1 MVAKFIGCSSELV
14 FDSHGVNAFLT
25 CLGHSLIL
33 KLNGGFMPSKN
44 TAWYSNVNPNVF
56 LSTVALII
64 LFLALV
70 VVAPNAFDLL
80 TKQMN
85 QWITDSFSWFYV
97 LSVAVFLIVLLYIAF
112 SDMGK
117 IKLGLDHSQPT
128 YSNGS
133 WFAMLF
139 TAGMGIGLMFFGVA
153 EPVMH
158 YVSPPT
164 GEGETIAAA
173 QQAMRVTFFH
183 WGLHAWAIYS
193 IVGLSLAYFAYR
205 HRLPLKI
212 RSSLYPL
219 IGKKIHG
226 PMGDAVDTFAT
237 IGTIFGVATTLGFGV
252 TQINSGLNYLF
263 GVEQSSNIQVMLI
276 IFVSILASLSVFFG
290 LDKGIKRLS
299 ELNLILALVLL
310 LFVFFASS
318 TIYLLQTTIQNVGQ
332 YASNLF
338 NMTFNL
344 YAYQPNGWIGGWT
357 IMYWA
362 WWISW
367 SPFVGMFIARV
378 SEGRTIREF
387 VVGVLL
393 IPTGFTLIWMG
404 FMGNAALFSIL
415 NEANQGLV
423 NAVQTDS
430 SVALFEFLRSL
441 PFASVTSILA
451 TVLVMLF
458 FVTSADSGA
467 LVTDYLTAKSDQSPT
482 WQRLFWTVIMAVL
495 AIVLLLVGGLSALQ
509 SATMMS
515 ALPFTLIMLC
525 ICWGLLKALR
535 LDVTKMHAL
544 QDARITPRAI
554 QNPRSWQQ
562 RLGLIMHYPH
572 SEAEVR
578 HYIETEVHQ
587 AFQSIEKEFKYRR
600 LDVKIQQLEQGLA
613 LRVDH
618 QDEINFIYQ
627 VIARQTL
634 PPTFMAESLEEKIDY
649 YQAEVFLKEG
659 GQAYDVMDWTKE
671 DLLQDIIDQYERHL
685 HFLSLVRMPD

>member
-1 MVAKFIGCSSELV
+1 
-14 FDSHGVNAFLT
+14 
-25 CLGHSLIL
+25 
-33 KLNGGFMPSKN
+33 MPSKN
-44 TAWYSNVNPNVF
+44 PSWFANVNPNVF
-56 LSTVALII
+56 LSTVVII
-64 LFLALV
+64 GLFLAV
-70 VVAPNAFDLL
+70 VVLAPNSFDLI
-80 TKQMN
+80 TKQLN
-85 QWITDSFSWFYV
+85 QWVTDSFSWFYV
-97 LSVAVFLIVLLYIAF
+97 LSVAIFLILLIYIAL

-117 IKLGLDHSQPT
+117 IKLGPDHSQPT

-164 GEGETIAAA
+164 GEGETIQAA
-173 QQAMRVTFFH
+173 QTAMQVTFFH
-183 WGLHAWAIYS
+183 WGLHAWAIYTV
-193 IVGLSLAYFAYR
+193 VGLSLAYFAYR
-205 HRLPLKI
+205 HNLPLKI
-212 RSSLYPL
+212 RSALYPI
-219 IGKKIHG
+219 IGRKIYG
-226 PMGDAVDTFAT
+226 PIGDAVDTFAT
-237 IGTIFGVATTLGFGV
+237 IGTVFGVATTLGFGV

-263 GVEQSSNIQVMLI
+263 GIEQAPSTQVILI
-276 IFVSILASLSVFFG
+276 IVVSVMASMSVFLG

-299 ELNLILALVLL
+299 ELNLILALTLL

-318 TIYLLQTTIQNVGQ
+318 SIYLLQTTIQNAGQ
-332 YASNLF
+332 YISNLF
-338 NMTFNL
+338 TMTFNL

-378 SEGRTIREF
+378 SKGRSIREF
-387 VVGVLL
+387 IVGVLL

-404 FMGNAALFSIL
+404 FMGNAALYSIL
-415 NEANQGLV
+415 HESNQALV
-423 NAVQTDS
+423 LAVQRDS
-430 SVALFEFLRSL
+430 SVALFEFLHSL
-441 PFASVTSILA
+441 PFSSVMSLLA
-451 TVLVMLF
+451 TFLVMLF

-467 LVTDYLTAKSDQSPT
+467 LVTDYLTAKSENSPT
-482 WQRLFWTVIMAVL
+482 WQRLFWTVLMAVL

-515 ALPFTLIMLC
+515 ALPFTFIMLF

-535 LDVTKMHAL
+535 LDVTKMNAL
-544 QDARITPRAI
+544 QEARITPRAI

-572 SEAEVR
+572 NQQEVR
-578 HYIETEVHQ
+578 DYIDTQVSV
-587 AFQSIEKEFKYRR
+587 AFNQVKKEFKRR
-600 LDVKIQQLEQGLA
+600 QLEVSIQNIQYGME

-618 QDEINFIYQ
+618 QNESNFVYQ
-627 VIARQTL
+627 VVARETV
-634 PPTFMAESLEEKIDY
+634 PPSFMAEMTSDEITY
-649 YQAEVFLKEG
+649 YQAEVFLREG
-659 GQAYDVMDWTKE
+659 GQNYDVMDWTLD

-685 HFLSLVRMPD
+685 HFLSLIRTSE

>member
-1 MVAKFIGCSSELV
+1 
-14 FDSHGVNAFLT
+14 
-25 CLGHSLIL
+25 
-33 KLNGGFMPSKN
+33 MPSKN
-44 TAWYSNVNPNVF
+44 PSWFANVNPNVF
-56 LSTVALII
+56 LSTVVII
-64 LFLALV
+64 GLFLAV
-70 VVAPNAFDLL
+70 VVLAPNSFDLI
-80 TKQMN
+80 TKQLN
-85 QWITDSFSWFYV
+85 QWVTDSFSWFYV
-97 LSVAVFLIVLLYIAF
+97 LSVAIFLILLIYIAL

-117 IKLGLDHSQPT
+117 IKLGPDHSQPT

-164 GEGETIAAA
+164 GEGETIQAA
-173 QQAMRVTFFH
+173 QTAMQVTFFH
-183 WGLHAWAIYS
+183 WGLHAWAIYTV
-193 IVGLSLAYFAYR
+193 VGLSLAYFAYR
-205 HRLPLKI
+205 HNLPLKI
-212 RSSLYPL
+212 RSALYPI
-219 IGKKIHG
+219 IGRKIYG
-226 PMGDAVDTFAT
+226 PIGDAVDTFAT
-237 IGTIFGVATTLGFGV
+237 IGTVFGVATTLGFGV

-263 GVEQSSNIQVMLI
+263 GIEQAPSTQVILI
-276 IFVSILASLSVFFG
+276 IVVSVMASMSVFLG

-299 ELNLILALVLL
+299 ELNLILALTLL

-318 TIYLLQTTIQNVGQ
+318 SIYLLQTTIQNAGQ
-332 YASNLF
+332 YISNLF
-338 NMTFNL
+338 TMTFNL

-378 SEGRTIREF
+378 SKGRSIREF
-387 VVGVLL
+387 IVGVLL

-404 FMGNAALFSIL
+404 FMGNAALYSIL
-415 NEANQGLV
+415 HESNQALV
-423 NAVQTDS
+423 LAVQRDS
-430 SVALFEFLRSL
+430 SVALFEFLHSL
-441 PFASVTSILA
+441 PFSSVMSLLA
-451 TVLVMLF
+451 TFLVMLF

-467 LVTDYLTAKSDQSPT
+467 LVTDYLTAKSENSPT
-482 WQRLFWTVIMAVL
+482 WQRLFWTVLMAVL

-515 ALPFTLIMLC
+515 ALPFTFIMLF

-535 LDVTKMHAL
+535 LDVTKMNAL
-544 QDARITPRAI
+544 QEARITPRAI

-572 SEAEVR
+572 NQQEVR
-578 HYIETEVHQ
+578 DYIDTQVSV
-587 AFQSIEKEFKYRR
+587 AFNQVKKEFKRR
-600 LDVKIQQLEQGLA
+600 QLEVSIQNIQYGME

-618 QDEINFIYQ
+618 QNESNFVYQ
-627 VIARQTL
+627 VVARETV
-634 PPTFMAESLEEKIDY
+634 PPSFMAEMTSDEITY

-659 GQAYDVMDWTKE
+659 GQNYDVMDWTLD

-685 HFLSLVRMPD
+685 HFLSLIRTSE